1 MSNETH
7 LDTPLAGLGETGF
20 QHGNPDTV
28 LLAEQPFVG
37 FVNLRGD
44 PQSAAFTEAVRSVIG
59 VAPPLQPNTV
69 AQGSN
74 ACIMWLAPDEW
85 LIRTLPDA
93 APEAAQSG
101 SAGADLAHQIEAA
114 LGEEFSAVTDQTSGF
129 SVIHLTGPHAR
140 DVLSKGCPLDLH
152 PRVFGIGQCAQ
163 SHYFKTTV
171 LLRRIEADRAEAW
184 EVIVRRSF
192 ADYTA
197 RIMMDAMEEY
207 L

>member
-7 LDTPLAGLGETGF
+7 LDTPLFGLGETGF
-20 QHGNPDTV
+20 QHGGPDTV

-37 FVNLRGD
+37 LVNLRGD
-44 PQSAAFTEAVRSVIG
+44 PYSPTFIEAIRSIVG
-59 VAPPLQPNTV
+59 TTPPTHPNTV
-69 AQGSN
+69 AQGAN
-74 ACIMWLAPDEW
+74 GCIMWLAPDEW
-85 LIRTLPDA
+85 LIRTP
-93 APEAAQSG
+93 PEAAPDAPQWAN
-101 SAGADLAHQIEAA
+101 AGADLAHQIEAA

-140 DVLSKGCPLDLH
+140 DLLAKGCPLDLH
-152 PRVFGIGQCAQ
+152 PRVFGLGQCAQ

-171 LLRRIEADRAEAW
+171 LLRRIEADGAEAW

-197 RIMMDAMEEY
+197 RIMMDAMGEY